1 VREWLQPRVRLYVC
15 VCHFVLFLCVSLCVF
30 AGYRG
35 GPSGRSQQQQQL
47 QNQQPQ
53 YQQPQIGYG
62 ASSRAPSQQQSQRQ
76 QRYR

>member
-1 VREWLQPRVRLYVC
+1 MREWLQPRVRLYVC

-35 GPSGRSQQQQQL
+35 GLSGRSQQQIQY
-47 QNQQPQ
+47 QQPQ